1 MDVKKV
7 ICPQGFTM
15 HIKDRGNYKSGQ
27 PYIKFLG
34 TDCPNC
40 PLREHCTK
48 GKYRNLRVMIND
60 SKNRAM
66 EAKMDSSAGAQAMQ
80 IRKQTV
86 EPVFG
91 VLKERL
97 GFRRFSLRGSVKV
110 NGEFNLLCLAY
121 NLKKLAKFLNGRG
134 LESAASLVFN
144 LFIRLYDHLR
154 SVFRINAG
162 LNPAANYRFHFFRI
176 S

>member
-1 MDVKKV
+1 
-7 ICPQGFTM
+7 
-15 HIKDRGNYKSGQ
+15 
-27 PYIKFLG
+27 
-34 TDCPNC
+34 
-40 PLREHCTK
+40 
-48 GKYRNLRVMIND
+48 VMIND

-121 NLKKLAKFLNGRG
+121 NLKKLAKFLNGHG